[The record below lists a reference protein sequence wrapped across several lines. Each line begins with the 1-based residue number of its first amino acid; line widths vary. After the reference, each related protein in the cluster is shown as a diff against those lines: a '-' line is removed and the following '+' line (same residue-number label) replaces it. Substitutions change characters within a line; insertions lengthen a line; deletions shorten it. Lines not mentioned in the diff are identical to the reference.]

1 MPSNIQALPETIAK
15 AKEFTNI
22 ISALLNVIDELS
34 MEIPEG
40 KYIEC
45 MNLLKDLHGF
55 KPNDNMTTIIHNIVN
70 DNVIIR
76 QQRNASR
83 ASPLQKKDKLTKHMT
98 ICKYCDTTITK
109 SHLAEH
115 QTTNKCLQIRKTKK
129 LSAYTGKVQTSGI
142 KQQVDKIKNF
152 DKRFSATKCLSWWK
166 YNMYPRENMIVCVI
180 KSDSDS
186 DSDSDSVTISMDSDS
201 DDEKMGMDSDS
212 DDEKMLKQIGLI

>member
-1 MPSNIQALPETIAK
+1 MSRNIQALPETIAK

-55 KPNDNMTTIIHNIVN
+55 KPNEDMTTIIRNIVD
-70 DNVIIR
+70 DNAIIER
-76 QQRNASR
+76 ERR
-83 ASPLQKKDKLTKHMT
+83 IREEASPLKKKDKLRKDMT
-98 ICKYCDTTITK
+98 ICKYCDTKITK

-115 QTTNKCLQIRKTKK
+115 HITNKCLQIRKTKK
-129 LSAYTGKVQTSGI
+129 LSAYTGKVYTSNI

-152 DKRFSATKCLSWWK
+152 NKRFNAKKSLYWWR

-180 KSDSDS
+180 NPKSDSDS
-186 DSDSDSVTISMDSDS
+186 DTISMDSDSDTISMDSDS
-201 DDEKMGMDSDS
+201 DDEDVKTDGFDLD
-212 DDEKMLKQIGLI
+212 

>member
-1 MPSNIQALPETIAK
+1 MSRNIQALPETIAK

-55 KPNDNMTTIIHNIVN
+55 KPNEDMTTIIHNIVD
-70 DNVIIR
+70 DNVLIR

-83 ASPLQKKDKLTKHMT
+83 ASELNRTKKLEKDTT

-129 LSAYTGKVQTSGI
+129 LSAYTGKVQTSDI

-152 DKRFSATKCLSWWK
+152 DKRFSVTKCLYWWK
-166 YNMYPRENMIVCVI
+166 SNMNLYPRWFM
-180 KSDSDS
+180 DSDS
-186 DSDSDSVTISMDSDS
+186 DTISMDSDS
-201 DDEKMGMDSDS
+201 DDEDVKTDVFELD
-212 DDEKMLKQIGLI
+212 

>member
-1 MPSNIQALPETIAK
+1 MPRIVQALPKTIAK

-55 KPNDNMTTIIHNIVN
+55 RPNEDMTTIIHNIVD

-76 QQRNASR
+76 QQRNITR
-83 ASPLQKKDKLTKHMT
+83 ASELNRTKKLEKNMT

-109 SHLAEH
+109 SHIAVH
-115 QTTNKCLQIRKTKK
+115 HTTNKCLQIRKTKK
-129 LSAYTGKVQTSGI
+129 LSAYTGKVQTSDI

-152 DKRFSATKCLSWWK
+152 DKRFSATKCLYWWK
-166 YNMYPRENMIVCVI
+166 SNM
-180 KSDSDS
+180 
-186 DSDSDSVTISMDSDS
+186 MD
-201 DDEKMGMDSDS
+201 KIFVKKKKKKKNNAM
-212 DDEKMLKQIGLI
+212 